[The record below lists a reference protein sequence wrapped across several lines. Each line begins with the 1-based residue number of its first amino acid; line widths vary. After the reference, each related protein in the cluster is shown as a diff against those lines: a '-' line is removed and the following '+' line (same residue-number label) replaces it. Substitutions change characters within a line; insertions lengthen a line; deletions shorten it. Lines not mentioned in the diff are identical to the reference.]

1 MDKWFQNQNV
11 MKVIALLLGLALWLV
26 VNDEAN
32 LFQEREASN
41 IVSNVPLKALYDEDQ
56 FQIRGLP
63 ETISLLAQGPIPSM
77 KRVDSSRLE
86 AFIDLDDKTAGTYS
100 DVPIQVDKK
109 GLPGVEVKPNPQTVD
124 VVLEEK
130 RSKTVSVEV
139 EVIGKPADDFKT
151 GKPVVDPAKVQVR
164 GSKEDLDRVKEVKA
178 FVNVEGKT
186 ETISQSVSLDVY
198 GEEGRIQGLDVE
210 PASVHVEV
218 PLINNGKSVPLSLEE
233 IELPADGYAV
243 ADLSIKPN
251 RVTVFG
257 PNSYLKGLKNYPGPR
272 VDLSDLKKDR
282 TWELPVSV
290 SGEATEVDPKKVT
303 VQAEIVKGTEKRVE
317 DIPIDIRG
325 QEEGYDVEIKGPDRL
340 DATLFGAPAR
350 LDNTDEKDVN
360 LSVEVADLSPG
371 QHQLPVQVELPDYIR
386 LADDPHPKV
395 TVEISKQP

>member
-130 RSKTVSVEV
+130 RSADS
-139 EVIGKPADDFKT
+139 GNQGHQARRPA
-151 GKPVVDPAKVQVR
+151 
-164 GSKEDLDRVKEVKA
+164 
-178 FVNVEGKT
+178 
-186 ETISQSVSLDVY
+186 
-198 GEEGRIQGLDVE
+198 
-210 PASVHVEV
+210 
-218 PLINNGKSVPLSLEE
+218 
-233 IELPADGYAV
+233 
-243 ADLSIKPN
+243 
-251 RVTVFG
+251 
-257 PNSYLKGLKNYPGPR
+257 
-272 VDLSDLKKDR
+272 
-282 TWELPVSV
+282 
-290 SGEATEVDPKKVT
+290 
-303 VQAEIVKGTEKRVE
+303 
-317 DIPIDIRG
+317 
-325 QEEGYDVEIKGPDRL
+325 
-340 DATLFGAPAR
+340 
-350 LDNTDEKDVN
+350 
-360 LSVEVADLSPG
+360 
-371 QHQLPVQVELPDYIR
+371 
-386 LADDPHPKV
+386 
-395 TVEISKQP
+395 